1 MRRSREE
8 ALETRRAILREALDC
23 FATRGYALTTFQDI
37 AERIHLT
44 KGAVFW
50 HFKTK
55 EDLLAELLLQMQE
68 SFKPLPHVDEAES
81 LEDIR
86 AAFLAWASVLTR
98 NATQRKFMKFVLS
111 RVEWSDALKRTLA
124 RKVDAVAQDNPY
136 ARLER
141 GLARVRAA
149 GGLVSPLDDTQV
161 AGLLCSVFF
170 GIFRE
175 AWLHKTAVPVL
186 PTLEAGLDFILQ
198 GIRRQ

>member
-1 MRRSREE
+1 MSENRNVGRAGASRLGVLLALLALAAGAYWWMGREE
-8 ALETRRAILREALDC
+8 REAEVGGEN
-23 FATRGYALTTFQDI
+23 R
-37 AERIHLT
+37 
-44 KGAVFW
+44 
-50 HFKTK
+50 
-55 EDLLAELLLQMQE
+55 
-68 SFKPLPHVDEAES
+68 

-124 RKVDAVAQDNPY
+124 RKVDAVTQDNPY